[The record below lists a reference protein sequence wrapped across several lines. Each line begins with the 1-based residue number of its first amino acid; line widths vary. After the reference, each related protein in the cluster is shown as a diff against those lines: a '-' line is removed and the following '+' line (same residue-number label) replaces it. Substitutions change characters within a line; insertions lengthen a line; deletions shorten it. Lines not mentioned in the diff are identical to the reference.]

1 MADKS
6 KQTKIPKELLPGY
19 EWETF
24 GGKGK
29 RIKNGK
35 EIKITYQT
43 PLKDLSKRLGLGVAL
58 RGGGRAFNKGGRVK

>member
-35 EIKITYQT
+35 E
-43 PLKDLSKRLGLGVAL
+43 LKNTLGQAKLQSGMRRFN
-58 RGGGRAFNKGGRVK
+58 RGGKV

>member
-1 MADKS
+1 MANKRITE
-6 KQTKIPKELLPGY
+6 QQAKIPEDLLPGY

-35 EIKITYQT
+35 EIK
-43 PLKDLSKRLGLGVAL
+43 LKQGKIQSGMRRFN
-58 RGGGRAFNKGGRVK
+58 RGGKV